1 VLGAVRA
8 AYAKFF
14 GEEGRNCNRK
24 SDLFFRNWGSKIEFA
39 TCSMTQSPKRGN
51 ALYYSQAYDDLSS
64 AVKRAKL
71 FLTERSG
78 KCETETRRGRPKGSK
93 DSKPRKRK
101 ICGETDCQAADLILM
116 HGPEKALADIS
127 PDSSGSDVDVVS
139 PQLSRT
145 ERSQMS
151 LAPSPRN
158 LGYASSESD
167 SDLQLSATQH
177 SRSSIYFL
185 LD

>member
-1 VLGAVRA
+1 
-8 AYAKFF
+8 
-14 GEEGRNCNRK
+14 
-24 SDLFFRNWGSKIEFA
+24 
-39 TCSMTQSPKRGN
+39 MTQSPKRGN

-93 DSKPRKRK
+93 DSKPRNRK

-127 PDSSGSDVDVVS
+127 PDSSGSVMDVI
-139 PQLSRT
+139 SRT
-145 ERSQMS
+145 EQSQMQ
-151 LAPSPRN
+151 PSPSSRN
-158 LGYASSESD
+158 LGFSSSESD
-167 SDLQLSATQH
+167 SDSQVSSARH